1 MAVFPQVVLMM
12 ACIPYTASWALA
24 AAAGSLHSVPLLY
37 TSRCH
42 PPLLRSTSPG

>member
-1 MAVFPQVVLMM
+1 MM

-42 PPLLRSTSPG
+42 LPLLATSPG